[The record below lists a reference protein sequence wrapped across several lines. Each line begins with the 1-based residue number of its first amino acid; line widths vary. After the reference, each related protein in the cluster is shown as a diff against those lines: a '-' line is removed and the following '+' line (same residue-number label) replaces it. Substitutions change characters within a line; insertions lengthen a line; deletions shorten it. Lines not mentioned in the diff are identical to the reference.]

1 MQKKANFKKAE
12 MFVNYYLQ
20 KDYENEPRRRL
31 CENKP
36 KQTQFSDDRSQKPA
50 PSASSHL
57 RRSFGGRV
65 LT

>member
-31 CENKP
+31 CKNKP
-36 KQTQFSDDRSQKPA
+36 KQTQFSDEWASVDRIAGK
-50 PSASSHL
+50 
-57 RRSFGGRV
+57 G
-65 LT
+65 